1 MLRPARC
8 TLVTALQRL
17 WVAWVQAG
25 GAPQTGHAVP
35 KGSTPLQR
43 QAAEAGCPPRAPTT
57 PCRSVSLR
65 QRRSTLSVRPSRYPS
80 PPSARTASL
89 WQARAA
95 TGYAAPRRAA
105 IQPAARQRY
114 CCRIS
119 TRPVQTHRQGTAHST
134 HLQQAQQNPI
144 RLPLECPRQPK
155 LPGSDLRQRNTGI
168 KAIASG
174 IYCFFCPRMGTHVL
188 FGVVLNCHQ

>member
-1 MLRPARC
+1 MC
-8 TLVTALQRL
+8 
-17 WVAWVQAG
+17 VQAG

-35 KGSTPLQR
+35 KGSTLLQR

-119 TRPVQTHRQGTAHST
+119 TRPVQTHRPGTTRTARTCSRPSRILSVCHWSVHASPSFPDPT
-134 HLQQAQQNPI
+134 CVN
-144 RLPLECPRQPK
+144 EPR
-155 LPGSDLRQRNTGI
+155 GLRQSRAEYGI
-168 KAIASG
+168 
-174 IYCFFCPRMGTHVL
+174 CCPRMQTHVL
-188 FGVVLNCHQ
+188 FGVVLSCQQ